1 MATIFMVKYLPIP
14 KDNLK
19 NLSKSRK
26 LLHFIVYNP
35 NFQNKPFFL
44 LVNLTNKD
52 LGDSNKNEEE
62 EEREKLRKE
71 KTEEIKKM
79 LLWD

>member
-1 MATIFMVKYLPIP
+1 MATIFMVRYFANK

-26 LLHFIVYNP
+26 LLHFIVNNP

-44 LVNLTNKD
+44 LVNLPNKD
-52 LGDSNKNEEE
+52 LFLDTNNKGLNEEE
-62 EEREKLRKE
+62 KVK
-71 KTEEIKKM
+71 
-79 LLWD
+79 